1 MPVPA
6 LLQRSRTI
14 AAATYDRWLLP
25 PAALAVHLCIGQV
38 YGLSVFKLPLTRLH
52 GLDHSA
58 PTDWSQPEVQWMYS
72 LALCML
78 GAAAA
83 LFGRWV
89 ERVGPRCAMFTAAV
103 CFCGGLLV
111 TALGVHLHC
120 LWLVYVGYGGLGGIG
135 LGLGYI
141 SPVSTLIKW
150 FPDRPGMATGM
161 AIMGFGGG
169 AMIGSNASVWLM
181 DQFRTGSDQG
191 VVATFLVLAVAYF
204 ALMLFGAFTVRV
216 PPEGFAKHGFVAT
229 TPAQR
234 TSVRVSVDRAW
245 RTPQFWLLWAVLCCN
260 VTAGI
265 GILEQAS
272 PMAQEIFAGR
282 VSAGAGAG
290 FVGILS
296 LANLLGR
303 FLWSSASDRLGRK
316 VTYSIYF
323 LLGAALYA
331 TLPGLGRGQHVGA
344 FVLVAVVVISMYGGG
359 FATIP
364 AYLRDLFGPFQ
375 VGAIHGRLLTAW
387 SVAALVGPS
396 IVNWMREN
404 RVRDGLRG
412 VEAYDTT
419 LYVMAALLLVGLVC
433 NLLVR
438 PVHPRHHHR
447 EEAAV
452 SATPSTPGEGRADQ
466 GAAALSQLASQP
478 APTRRLG
485 ARVAT
490 WTIVLLPLG
499 YGVYQ
504 TIRKALALFA

>member
-6 LLQRSRTI
+6 FLQRCRTV
-14 AAATYDRWLLP
+14 ATATHDRWLVP

-58 PTDWSQPEVQWMYS
+58 PTDWSQPQVQWMYS

-89 ERVGPRCAMFTAAV
+89 ERVGPRCAMFTAAL
-103 CFCGGLLV
+103 CFCGGLFA
-111 TALGVHLHC
+111 TALGVHLHW
-120 LWLVYVGYGGLGGIG
+120 LWLVYVGYGVLGGIG

-181 DQFRTGSDQG
+181 DQFRTASDQG
-191 VVATFLVLAVAYF
+191 VVATFLTLAVAYL

-216 PPEGFAKHGFVAT
+216 PPDGFAPRGFVAIAAARA
-229 TPAQR
+229 PVA
-234 TSVRVSVDRAW
+234 VKVERAW

-282 VSAGAGAG
+282 VGAGAAAG

-303 FLWSSASDRLGRK
+303 FVWSSASDRLGRK

-323 LLGAALYA
+323 LVGATLYA
-331 TLPGLGRGQHVGA
+331 TLPSLGRGQHVST

-364 AYLRDLFGPFQ
+364 AYLRDLFGALQ

-387 SVAALVGPS
+387 SVAALAGPS
-396 IVNWMREN
+396 IVNWMRES
-404 RVRDGLRG
+404 RVRAGLGG
-412 VEAYDTT
+412 VDAYDTT
-419 LYVMAALLLVGLVC
+419 LYVMAALLLAGLLC

-438 PVHPRHHHR
+438 PVDPRHHDWQ
-447 EEAAV
+447 ATAV
-452 SATPSTPGEGRADQ
+452 SESLSTRGEDRTDRG
-466 GAAALSQLASQP
+466 GPPVEPAS
-478 APTRRLG
+478 ARCLGSRL
-485 ARVAT
+485 AT
-490 WTIVLLPLG
+490 WMVVMLPLA

>member
-1 MPVPA
+1 
-6 LLQRSRTI
+6 
-14 AAATYDRWLLP
+14 
-25 PAALAVHLCIGQV
+25 
-38 YGLSVFKLPLTRLH
+38 VFKLPLTRLH

-58 PTDWSQPEVQWMYS
+58 ATDWSQPEVQWMYS

-89 ERVGPRCAMFTAAV
+89 ERVGPRCTMFTAAL
-103 CFCGGLLV
+103 CFCGGLAV
-111 TALGVHLHC
+111 TALGVHLHS

-150 FPDRPGMATGM
+150 FPDRPGMATGL

-181 DQFRTGSDQG
+181 EQFRTASDQG
-191 VVATFLVLAVAYF
+191 VVATLLTLAAAYF
-204 ALMLFGAFTVRV
+204 ALMLFGAFAVRV
-216 PPEGFAKHGFVAT
+216 PPEGFAPRGFVAT
-229 TPAQR
+229 TPAQLAP
-234 TSVRVSVDRAW
+234 VAVGVGRAW

-282 VSAGAGAG
+282 VSAGAAAG

-303 FLWSSASDRLGRK
+303 FVWSSASDRLGRK

-331 TLPGLGRGQHVGA
+331 TLPSLGRGQHVGA

-364 AYLRDLFGPFQ
+364 AYLRDLFGSFQ

-396 IVNWMREN
+396 IVNWMRES

-419 LYVMAALLLVGLVC
+419 LYVMAALLLVGVLC
-433 NLLVR
+433 NLLVK
-438 PVHPRHHHR
+438 PVHPQHHHR
-447 EEAAV
+447 EATAASKV
-452 SATPSTPGEGRADQ
+452 PTTPGEVHAEQ
-466 GAAALSQLASQP
+466 GATPRSPTVPEP

-485 ARVAT
+485 ARAAT
-490 WTIVLLPLG
+490 WTIVLVPLA